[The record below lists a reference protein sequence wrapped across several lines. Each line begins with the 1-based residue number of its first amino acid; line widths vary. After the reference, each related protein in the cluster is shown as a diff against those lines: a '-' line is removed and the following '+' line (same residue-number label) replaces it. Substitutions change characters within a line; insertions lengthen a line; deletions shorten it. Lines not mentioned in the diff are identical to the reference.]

1 MASLWRLS
9 REEALQQAL
18 ARTVLGCN
26 AVGTVGAHP
35 AEKDSESQERGER
48 R

>member
-1 MASLWRLS
+1 MWRLS

-18 ARTVLGCN
+18 ARTALGCKT
-26 AVGTVGAHP
+26 ARKAGTHP
-35 AEKDSESQERGER
+35 VKKASESQGRGER